1 MVDSP
6 SEFPGLEDLVDLGS
20 GTEIDMRPTLLRVLT
35 DLYLQRP
42 AHSAEDERYYTELA
56 VRLIEAADLPDR
68 VILAERLASY
78 PSAPRRVLERLARDT
93 IEVAAP
99 ILELSP
105 CLTIFDLDSIAREIG
120 GEHAVVIAKRR
131 SRVESA
137 PKSERTPAVDASELA
152 ELFYAA
158 GMFERRL
165 ILISLDYASVP
176 PARPSAFVGRTD
188 SWRLEAA
195 ALQHNTDVVVRELE
209 RALGISRAQAR
220 RVINDESGEM
230 IVAAAKAMDL
240 PADVIRRILLFV
252 NPRGVRS
259 VERVEELAELYREI
273 NVDAARRLLA
283 IWREADKQERSKTQH
298 QSIAWRTAA
307 ENARRALSEVSRR
320 PMHCRDTRT
329 RGRG

>member
-1 MVDSP
+1 MLDLASQLP
-6 SEFPGLEDLVDLGS
+6 ALEDLADLGS

-42 AHSAEDERYYTELA
+42 THSAEDERYYTELA
-56 VRLIEAADLPDR
+56 MRLIDAADLSDR
-68 VILAERLASY
+68 ITLAERLASY
-78 PSAPRRVLERLARDT
+78 PSAPRRILERLARDT

-105 CLTIFDLDSIAREIG
+105 CLTNFDLDAIAAEIG
-120 GEHAVVIAKRR
+120 GQHAVAIAKRR
-131 SRVESA
+131 SRAESA
-137 PKSERTPAVDASELA
+137 PKSGRTAAADASELA

-158 GMFERRL
+158 GVFERRL
-165 ILISLDYASVP
+165 ILIGLDYAAIAPV
-176 PARPSAFVGRTD
+176 RPSAFMGRTD
-188 SWRLEAA
+188 TWRLEAA

-220 RVINDESGEM
+220 RVMHDETGEM

-240 PADVIRRILLFV
+240 PADVIRRILLFM
-252 NPRGVRS
+252 NARGVRS
-259 VERVEELAELYREI
+259 VERVEELSDLYAEI
-273 NVDAARRLLA
+273 SVDAARRLLA
-283 IWREADKQERSKTQH
+283 IWREADTQERSRAQH

-320 PMHCRDTRT
+320 PTHYRDTRT

>member
-1 MVDSP
+1 MLESP
-6 SEFPGLEDLVDLGS
+6 PEFPGLEDFVDLGS
-20 GTEIDMRPTLLRVLT
+20 STEIDMRPTLLRVLT

-42 AHSAEDERYYTELA
+42 AHSADDERYYTELA
-56 VRLIEAADLPDR
+56 LRLIEAADLPDR
-68 VILAERLASY
+68 VTLAERLAAY

-105 CLTIFDLDSIAREIG
+105 CLTSLDLDSIAREMG

-131 SRVESA
+131 SHPQSGL
-137 PKSERTPAVDASELA
+137 KSERTPFADASELA
-152 ELFYAA
+152 GLFYAA
-158 GMFERRL
+158 DVFERRL
-165 ILISLDYASVP
+165 ILISLDYAPVP
-176 PARPSAFVGRTD
+176 PARPSAFMRRTD
-188 SWRLEAA
+188 TWRLEAA

-220 RVINDESGEM
+220 HVMSDESGELM
-230 IVAAAKAMDL
+230 VAAAKAMDL
-240 PADVIRRILLFV
+240 PADVVRRILLFV

-273 NVDAARRLLA
+273 SVDAARRLLA

-320 PMHCRDTRT
+320 PTQYRETRT